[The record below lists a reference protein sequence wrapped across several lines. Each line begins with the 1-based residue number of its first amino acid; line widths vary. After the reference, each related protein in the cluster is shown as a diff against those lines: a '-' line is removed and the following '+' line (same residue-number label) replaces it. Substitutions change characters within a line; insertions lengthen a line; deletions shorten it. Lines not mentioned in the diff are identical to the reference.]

1 MKQFFKSVAATIVGI
16 FGFGVIISILGFI
29 SLLGMVMSSSKPSL
43 RNNSV
48 LVLKMQGE
56 ITDQA
61 EDNFWGDLTDGQIN
75 QMGMNEILSAIK
87 KAKTSD
93 KVKGI
98 YLETGVLETDYATLQ
113 EIRKALAD
121 FKKSGKWIIAYGD
134 VYSQGGYYLSS
145 VANKVYINPEG
156 NIDWHGLAAQPQFMK
171 DLYAKFGV
179 KFTVVKV
186 GKYKSYTEQYT
197 EDKMSEANREQ
208 VTRYINGLWSQMLD
222 DVSASRGISK
232 QALNSYADGLMAF
245 DDSKK
250 LKAKKLV
257 DGYCYYDEIKQVVKD
272 QLGLSEDKSINQAS
286 ISEVNDA
293 VMDDEQGDA
302 IAVYYCQ
309 GGITRM
315 ASSSL
320 IGQGQEIVSDK
331 VVKDLEELGN
341 ANSIKAVVIR
351 INSGG
356 GDAYA
361 SEQIWRAVKML
372 DKKKPVVISM
382 GGMAASGAYYM
393 SMGACYVM
401 AQPMTLTGSI
411 GIFGALPDLSGLLT
425 QKLGIKYDEVKTNK
439 NSAYGSAGMMRPWN
453 AEELNSL
460 QAYVNRGYELFR
472 KRVADG
478 RKMTIEDVEK
488 VAQGHVWLA
497 TDAKGIKLIDGFGGL
512 DDAIA
517 KAAHLAKIDT
527 YHSEE
532 YPAPGNWMDQLLA
545 KAMDD
550 HGTYLDE
557 QLRLTLGEYYEPFM
571 WLRNVKERE
580 PVQAALPFIMNI
592 K

>member
-29 SLLGMVMSSSKPSL
+29 SLLGMVMNSSKPTL

-48 LVLKMQGE
+48 MVLKMQGE

-250 LKAKKLV
+250 LKAEKLV

-302 IAVYYCQ
+302 IAVYYCL

-315 ASSSL
+315 TSSSL

-341 ANSIKAVVIR
+341 DNSIKAVVIR

-393 SMGACYVM
+393 SMGARYVM

-532 YPAPGNWMDQLLA
+532 YPAAGNWMDQLLA
-545 KAMDD
+545 KAMGD

>member
-16 FGFGVIISILGFI
+16 FGFGIIISIMGFI
-29 SLLGMVMSSSKPSL
+29 SLLGMVASSSKPSL
-43 RNNSV
+43 KNNSV

-56 ITDQA
+56 ITEQA
-61 EDNFWGDLTDGQIN
+61 EENFLGELTNGQIN
-75 QMGMNEILSAIK
+75 QMGLNEILSAIK

-98 YLETGVLETDYATLQ
+98 YLETGILETDYATLQ

-134 VYSQGGYYLSS
+134 LYSQGGYYLSS

-156 NIDWHGLAAQPQFMK
+156 SIDWHGIAAQPQFLK

-197 EDKMSEANREQ
+197 EDKMSDANREQ
-208 VTRYINGLWSQMLD
+208 VSRYINGLWDQMLN

-232 QALNSYADGLMAF
+232 QTLNSYADGLMAF

-250 LKAKKLV
+250 LKTEKLV
-257 DGYCYYDEIKQVVKD
+257 DGYCYYDEIKQVVKK
-272 QLGLSEDKSINQAS
+272 QLGIAEDKSVNQAS
-286 ISEVNDA
+286 VSEVNDA
-293 VMDDEQGDA
+293 VESNTQGDA
-302 IAVYYCQ
+302 IALYYCQ

-315 ASSSL
+315 ASSCL
-320 IGQGQEIVSDK
+320 LGQGQEIVSDK
-331 VVKDLEELGN
+331 VIKDLEELGN
-341 ANSIKAVVIR
+341 DDKIKAVVIR

-361 SEQIWRAVKML
+361 SEQIWRAVKLL

-393 SMGACYVM
+393 SMGARYVM

-439 NSAYGSAGMMRPWN
+439 NSGYASAGTMRPWSE
-453 AEELNSL
+453 EELSYL
-460 QAYVNRGYELFR
+460 QAHVNRGYTLFR
-472 KRVADG
+472 QRVADG
-478 RKMTIEDVEK
+478 RRMTVDEVEK

-497 TDAKGIKLIDGFGGL
+497 TDAKNLKLIDGFGGL

-517 KAAHLAKIDT
+517 KAANLAKVET
-527 YHSEE
+527 YHAEE
-532 YPAPGNWMDQLLA
+532 YPLAAGWMDQLLS
-545 KAMDD
+545 KAMGD

-557 QLRLTLGEYYEPFM
+557 QLRITLGEYYEPFM

-580 PVQAALPFIMNI
+580 PVQASLPFVMNI

>member
-250 LKAKKLV
+250 LKAEKLV

-315 ASSSL
+315 AFSSL

-341 ANSIKAVVIR
+341 DNSIKAVVIR

-393 SMGACYVM
+393 SMGARYVM

>member
-29 SLLGMVMSSSKPSL
+29 SLLGMVMNSSKPTL

-48 LVLKMQGE
+48 MVLKMQGE

-250 LKAKKLV
+250 LKAEKLV
-257 DGYCYYDEIKQVVKD
+257 DGYCYYDEIKQLVKD

-293 VMDDEQGDA
+293 EMDDEQGDA

-320 IGQGQEIVSDK
+320 IEQGQEIVSDK

-341 ANSIKAVVIR
+341 DNSIKAVVIR

-393 SMGACYVM
+393 SMGARYVM

-545 KAMDD
+545 KAMGD

>member
-1 MKQFFKSVAATIVGI
+1 
-16 FGFGVIISILGFI
+16 
-29 SLLGMVMSSSKPSL
+29 
-43 RNNSV
+43 
-48 LVLKMQGE
+48 
-56 ITDQA
+56 
-61 EDNFWGDLTDGQIN
+61 
-75 QMGMNEILSAIK
+75 
-87 KAKTSD
+87 
-93 KVKGI
+93 
-98 YLETGVLETDYATLQ
+98 
-113 EIRKALAD
+113 
-121 FKKSGKWIIAYGD
+121 
-134 VYSQGGYYLSS
+134 
-145 VANKVYINPEG
+145 
-156 NIDWHGLAAQPQFMK
+156 
-171 DLYAKFGV
+171 
-179 KFTVVKV
+179 
-186 GKYKSYTEQYT
+186 
-197 EDKMSEANREQ
+197 
-208 VTRYINGLWSQMLD
+208 
-222 DVSASRGISK
+222 
-232 QALNSYADGLMAF
+232 
-245 DDSKK
+245 
-250 LKAKKLV
+250 
-257 DGYCYYDEIKQVVKD
+257 
-272 QLGLSEDKSINQAS
+272 
-286 ISEVNDA
+286 
-293 VMDDEQGDA
+293 
-302 IAVYYCQ
+302 
-309 GGITRM
+309 
-315 ASSSL
+315 
-320 IGQGQEIVSDK
+320 
-331 VVKDLEELGN
+331 
-341 ANSIKAVVIR
+341 
-351 INSGG
+351 
-356 GDAYA
+356 
-361 SEQIWRAVKML
+361 ML

-393 SMGACYVM
+393 SMGARYVM

-532 YPAPGNWMDQLLA
+532 YPAPSNWMDQLLA
-545 KAMDD
+545 KAMGD

-571 WLRNVKERE
+571 WLRNVKERK